1 MISVENFIEELNVHD
16 IKFYTGIPDSLL
28 KSVCA
33 YISDN
38 SEPNNN
44 IIAANEGAAI
54 AIAAGYN
61 LATEKIPLV
70 YMQNSGIGNAINPLL
85 SLVDYDVYNIPILML
100 IGWRGEPGIKDEPQH
115 VKQGKITL
123 ELLDTMKIKYE
134 ILPQKSSSLKKCINN
149 SISYIKKTNRPLALV
164 VKKNTFS
171 KYSLS
176 KNNKSNFMKREDVLE
191 YIVSQLSKDDIIVST
206 TGKTSREIFEIREKF
221 NNSHEQDFLTVG
233 SMGHAN
239 QIALGIALQKKD
251 RNIYCIDGDGA
262 LIMHAGS
269 LGIIGDL
276 APENFKHILINN
288 GAHDSVG
295 GQKTIAH
302 NIDICSI
309 AKDFNYKKIYKV
321 EKEVELKTIFTEFKN
336 NKGPV
341 FLEIIVKKGS
351 RKELG
356 RPNISP
362 KENKKAFIKFLKNG
376 TKS

>member
-1 MISVENFIEELNVHD
+1 MISAKNFIEELNSHD
-16 IKFYTGIPDSLL
+16 IKFYTGVPDSLL
-28 KSVCA
+28 KSICA

-38 SEPNNN
+38 SESDNN

-100 IGWRGEPGIKDEPQH
+100 IGWRGEPGFKDEPQH
-115 VKQGKITL
+115 VKQGEITL

-134 ILPQKSSSLKKCINN
+134 ILPQDPALLKKCINN
-149 SISYIKKTNRPLALV
+149 SVSYIKKTNRPFALV

-171 KYSLS
+171 KYSA
-176 KNNKSNFMKREDVLE
+176 NRENKSNLMKREDVLE

-221 NNSHEQDFLTVG
+221 DNSHEQDFLTVG

-239 QIALGIALQKKD
+239 QIALGIAIQKKD
-251 RNIYCIDGDGA
+251 RSIYCIDGDGA
-262 LIMHAGS
+262 MIMHTGS

-276 APENFKHILINN
+276 SPENFKHILINN

-295 GQKTIAH
+295 GQKTIAQ
-302 NIDICSI
+302 NIDMCSI
-309 AKDFNYKKIYKV
+309 AKDFNYKKIYKI
-321 EKEVELKTIFTEFKN
+321 KSKSELKNIFDEFKN
-336 NKGPV
+336 SKGPV
-341 FLEIIVKKGS
+341 FLEIIVKKGA
-351 RKELG
+351 REELG